1 MPYIAHSHRARVS
14 RATPDVARHLHAHRE
29 FRHQCRAVNGPGI
42 LLIACCSW
50 RASTAWRASCLNAVT
65 LSICRAGGLGGGS
78 KPLYVRRPRPW
89 WRAAPG
95 TGRRAGQIGSLLMAV
110 HSDTGEL
117 TYIGNVGT
125 GFTQATL
132 TDLHAR
138 LQPLQ
143 RNTVTVDASVPDVVW
158 G

>member
-1 MPYIAHSHRARVS
+1 M
-14 RATPDVARHLHAHRE
+14 
-29 FRHQCRAVNGPGI
+29 
-42 LLIACCSW
+42 
-50 RASTAWRASCLNAVT
+50 
-65 LSICRAGGLGGGS
+65 
-78 KPLYVRRPRPW
+78 
-89 WRAAPG
+89 
-95 TGRRAGQIGSLLMAV
+95 